1 MSAGRY
7 KSFVLFA
14 FLAIALLGANAC
26 VPTISQRGYLH
37 DPERAQTI
45 TPGKDTKVT
54 INEKWGAPST
64 ISTFDDNTWY
74 YISSKQREEAFFL
87 PETIEQKITAVE
99 FDTEGKVKGV
109 TEHDISEAQKVNI
122 VGRVTPTRGREL
134 SFLEQ
139 IFGNIGRVGTS
150 STETAQKPGR

>member
-1 MSAGRY
+1 MSAGRHN
-7 KSFVLFA
+7 SLVLFA
-14 FLAIALLGANAC
+14 FLALVFAALNAC
-26 VPTISQRGYLH
+26 VPTVSQRGYLP

-54 INEKWGAPST
+54 INEKWGTPST

-87 PETIEQKITAVE
+87 PETVEQKITAVE
-99 FDTEGKVKGV
+99 FDADGKVKGV
-109 TEHDISEAQKVNI
+109 TEHDISEAQDVNI
-122 VGRVTPTRGREL
+122 VGRTTPTRGREL

-139 IFGNIGRVGTS
+139 IFGNIGRVGAGA
-150 STETAQKPGR
+150 TETAKKPGR